1 MSRIIGVDLGT
12 AFLQSAEK
20 NKDGEIEFK
29 TVRNA
34 FVELESRHGID
45 DVESI
50 LKQNNWQY
58 VTDGKRYFVV
68 GEDSVRVARLFP
80 DIPVRRPMQDGVL
93 NKDED
98 KKMLIMASMIENLIG
113 KAPSEDSLV
122 CFCVSSEA
130 VDGSSDSVFHK
141 NRVDSM
147 FKRLGWNTKVID
159 EGMGIILSERPCVNT
174 RDGEKVPFSGLSISA
189 GAGRMNA
196 VLAYRGLQVLGMSC
210 GKSGDEIDKK
220 VSEQTGV
227 AISQVSYI
235 KENKL
240 DFSSIDLE
248 DDVIFALDVYYSSI
262 LEYVFKNFS
271 KKFKKVKSQ
280 FEGKIP
286 IIFAG
291 GTSNPPGFQLKAKK
305 VIDTLDLPFE
315 VDSVKV
321 CKDPRN
327 SVVKGLLVQAIISQK
342 KLVKEGIEKDLE

>member
-1 MSRIIGVDLGT
+1 MDKIISCDLGT

-45 DVESI
+45 DIESI
-50 LKQNNWQY
+50 LKQNKWQY

-80 DIPVRRPMQDGVL
+80 DIIIRRPMQDGVL

-98 KKMLIMASMIENLIG
+98 KKMLIMASMIENLAG
-113 KAPSEDSLV
+113 KAPTKDSLV

-130 VDGSSDSVFHK
+130 VDGALDSVFHK
-141 NRVDSM
+141 NRIDSM
-147 FKRLGWNTKVID
+147 FKRLGWKTKVIE
-159 EGMGIILSERPCVNT
+159 EGMSIILSEAPSITT
-174 RDGEKVPFSGLSISA
+174 RDGEKVPYSGLAISL
-189 GAGRMNA
+189 GAGRANA
-196 VLAYRGLQVLGMSC
+196 VLAYRGLQILGMSC
-210 GKSGDEIDKK
+210 GKAGDEIDKK
-220 VSEQTGV
+220 VSEQTGIPV
-227 AISQVSYI
+227 SQVSYI

-240 DFSSIDLE
+240 DFSAIDFE
-248 DDVIFALDVYYSSI
+248 DDVIFALDCYYSNI
-262 LEYVFKNFS
+262 LEYIFRNFS
-271 KKFKKVKSQ
+271 KKFKKIKSQ

-291 GTSNPPGFQLKAKK
+291 GTSNPPGFVEKAKK

-315 VDSVKV
+315 IGNIKV
-321 CKDPRN
+321 SKNPLTA
-327 SVVKGLLVQAIISQK
+327 VVKGLLIQAIISQK
-342 KLVKEGIEKDLE
+342 KLIKDDIEKDLE